1 MVYRNPYQG
10 YSDQEYGY
18 TDDDHLKG
26 HYGRY
31 NGQPGHTAN
40 GQYGQEEYIH
50 QNGYTTQVTTGNGLK
65 TKTGFVLSA
74 LFYSSVIN
82 IQTPWPCNCYDNELI
97 TIKATVEREV

>member
-31 NGQPGHTAN
+31 NGQTGQHS
-40 GQYGQEEYIH
+40 QYGQEEYIH
-50 QNGYTTQVTTGNGLK
+50 QNGYSTQVISILSYTTNTTQLK
-65 TKTGFVLSA
+65 TMTEF
-74 LFYSSVIN
+74 
-82 IQTPWPCNCYDNELI
+82 I
-97 TIKATVEREV
+97 TILLFCY